1 MSVHF
6 EIFQVVDETIA
17 DIVSGAA
24 TAAETIEELEEYNEE
39 LPQDQK
45 IVLDV
50 SYVGPALASFL
61 ALKVPTPIATFL
73 LSEKIGTV
81 VGEDLGMGPAKHLSP
96 KDVKALAE
104 HTSKVHFDKAYQGL
118 TIEALNKYYQTAG
131 TKAIEATVDESP
143 DEVESLKE
151 AFVLFK
157 EFLVT
162 TMEMKRGLLVVVR

>member
-6 EIFQVVDETIA
+6 EIFQVVEETIA

-39 LPQDQK
+39 LPEDQK
-45 IVLDV
+45 IVFKV
-50 SYVGPALASFL
+50 SYDGPALASFL

-73 LSEKIGTV
+73 LNDKAGTV

-104 HTSKVHFDKAYQGL
+104 HVSKVHFDKAYQGL
-118 TIEALNKYYQTAG
+118 TIESLNKYFQTAG
-131 TKAIEATVDESP
+131 KQALEASVDESS

-151 AFVLFK
+151 TFVLFK

-162 TMEMKRGLLVVVR
+162 TMEMKRGLLVAVR